1 MSTRSPTS
9 AADAYGLGL
18 LIHFAFNP
26 NHTLPATAQPPH
38 PPPTAASRG
47 TIPTS
52 IFPSFKKLL
61 NPNPKARL
69 SPAHFLELGMSHT
82 AGEGSGFFATNQL
95 VKVCAGL
102 DNFNLASESEK
113 TTLLKWVGFA
123 LLQETCMLNVVFIV
137 GR

>member
-1 MSTRSPTS
+1 MTSCSSVSRLPIS

-26 NHTLPATAQPPH
+26 NQAPPATAQPPH
-38 PPPTAASRG
+38 PPPTPATRG
-47 TIPTS
+47 AIPTF
-52 IFPSFKKLL
+52 IFPAFKKLL

-69 SPAHFLELGMSHT
+69 SPAHFLELGMSQT
-82 AGEGSGFFATNQL
+82 AGDGSGFFATNRL

-113 TTLLKWVGFA
+113 ATLLKYCLLFCITLLVLIA
-123 LLQETCMLNVVFIV
+123 LA
-137 GR
+137 